1 MILETMVFEIF
12 IFGIMYPLS
21 IDRATA
27 THVGYPYNLLSELG
41 QFWELK
47 GSTTNNQLRTKC
59 RNWLFPTDQNVWS
72 PCSQSSM
79 GTLFSPR
86 ILCPR
91 EEGTSRIVWG
101 KKKNKTLLSSLCLF
115 LYPSPGDEE
124 WFCWLMSLGEE
135 MEHLISKYNYCQSSQ
150 CNTWYF

>member
-101 KKKNKTLLSSLCLF
+101 KKKTKHFYLLF
-115 LYPSPGDEE
+115 LSFYLFIFSYIHPQ
-124 WFCWLMSLGEE
+124 E
-135 MEHLISKYNYCQSSQ
+135 MRSDFADWWVWEKKWSI
-150 CNTWYF
+150 